1 MWKIVLALEGNYV
14 LISRSMFWTNKSS
27 PWLQI
32 SHNDFSDSKIIKLW
46 KIFKDMLMV
55 FDWYLYDLN
64 LIKF

>member
-1 MWKIVLALEGNYV
+1 MSKIVLALEENSV

-27 PWLQI
+27 RWLRI

-46 KIFKDMLMV
+46 KIFKDMLMA